1 MDLEKYR
8 DRFNRENEFLKLIGA
23 EVTVLREGYAEV
35 EMETAPKLANV
46 NKTVHGGV
54 IFSLADTA
62 VGIASKSYGFGSVT
76 LEGKI
81 NYLRPI
87 GPESGRIRAVA
98 QSVHAGKK
106 TGVYACGV
114 YDGAGNLA
122 AVGQFTMFLFADK
135 PISV

>member
-1 MDLEKYR
+1 MDLESYR
-8 DRFNRENEFLKLIGA
+8 NRFNEYSAFLRFIGA
-23 EVTVLREGYAEV
+23 QITVLKEGYAEAELTV
-35 EMETAPKLANV
+35 KPELLNMAGI
-46 NKTVHGGV
+46 VHGGV
-54 IFSLADTA
+54 IFSLGDST
-62 VGIASKSYGFGSVT
+62 VGAASKSYGHGSVT

-122 AVGQFTMFLFADK
+122 AVGQFTMFLLPDR
-135 PISV
+135 PLD

>member
-87 GPESGRIRAVA
+87 GPESGRIRAECTRGEKDGGLCVRGVRWRGESGGGGA
-98 QSVHAGKK
+98 VHYVFVFG
-106 TGVYACGV
+106 
-114 YDGAGNLA
+114 
-122 AVGQFTMFLFADK
+122 
-135 PISV
+135 